1 MAELFFA
8 EFRFDTKVLRL
19 EGPEGE
25 VEIRAKTLELLTYLI
40 NHRNRFVPRDEL
52 MEKLWPDVTVTASS
66 LTQCISELRQALGD
80 SAHKPRYVETRIK
93 KGYRFVAAVYHRP
106 TERLEPL
113 PPPPEVVKGQDA
125 SSRRGRSL
133 GAALCSVF
141 AVAAVVTWWAIRP
154 TPVKPTP
161 VVVHLVASSDTEGE
175 LQAFGERVR
184 GAVLDSLSSVEGL
197 VLSTESMRPAFD
209 QGFEIEIDCCAQG
222 HEFELSTILRERK
235 TGETL
240 WGWTWVVPNDGG
252 AVDGT
257 TKEIAARVRQAI
269 VRRLLQGSVDPEV
282 GVFKEENPFRVSRQ

>member
-19 EGPEGE
+19 EGPENE

-80 SAHKPRYVETRIK
+80 SVNEPRYVETRIK
-93 KGYRFVAAVYHRP
+93 KGYRFVATVYHRP

-113 PPPPEVVKGQDA
+113 PPPPEVLKSQG
-125 SSRRGRSL
+125 SSSHRGRSL
-133 GAALCSVF
+133 VAALLFVF
-141 AVAAVVTWWAIRP
+141 AAAAVVTWWAMRP
-154 TPVKPTP
+154 TPVGPTP
-161 VVVHLVASSDTEGE
+161 VVVLLVASTDAEEET
-175 LQAFGERVR
+175 QAFGERVR
-184 GAVLDSLSSVEGL
+184 GAVLDSLSSVDGL
-197 VLSTESMRPAFD
+197 ILPTDSERPAFD

-222 HEFELSTILRERK
+222 HEFELSTILRERQ

-240 WGWTWVVPNDGG
+240 WGWTWVVLRDGD
-252 AVDGT
+252 AVNST
-257 TKEIAARVRQAI
+257 TEEIAARLQQAI
-269 VRRLLQGSVDPEV
+269 VRRLMQGPTDP
-282 GVFKEENPFRVSRQ
+282 